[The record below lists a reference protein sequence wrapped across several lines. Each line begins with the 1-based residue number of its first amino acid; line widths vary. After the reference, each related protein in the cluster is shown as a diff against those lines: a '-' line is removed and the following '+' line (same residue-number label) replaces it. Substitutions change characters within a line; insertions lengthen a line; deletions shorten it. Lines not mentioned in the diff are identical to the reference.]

1 MSNAQPLPPMPL
13 PSNRSCKASDS
24 AEPPRSKLAWRLC
37 LFPAALVLTMMTADG
52 VGYKE
57 HAKAAEHVTVFD
69 DLTGSLTPPLYIP
82 QPEAERAIIV
92 DMADSP
98 LDPSADPWCQRYGGN
113 SSCIAP
119 ARLPCWPRWFASAT
133 GLVMTRSLPSGSTST
148 GPGGLT
154 VSTRSADASWP
165 GGVDLR
171 VGRWFGEE
179 QRQAIEL
186 IYWGV
191 YNIGS
196 TAPQQTGSASGALTR
211 SDLVNDVEIN
221 WLYSLGD
228 RPEFHADNRR
238 VNWMW
243 LAGFRFFQLEDDLAV
258 IAFPGDIDF
267 DVTTNNNLF
276 GGQLGGRFDW
286 SFAPRFRFAVVPKF
300 LLAGNA
306 ISNLATSSTG
316 GTSTADVRSTLGVF
330 SWLGSVD
337 TSLAWDVSDRWSL
350 WIGYRVVGVGN
361 IAQADEQWPATIP
374 ASAASLQGV
383 TAGSDSIIHGGF
395 AGFESRY

>member
-1 MSNAQPLPPMPL
+1 MPKPSVAPTAGRAPPQHRQGRRL
-13 PSNRSCKASDS
+13 RLLAIRS
-24 AEPPRSKLAWRLC
+24 L
-37 LFPAALVLTMMTADG
+37 LVLAVCG
-52 VGYKE
+52 AVGRGSPAPAFE
-57 HAKAAEHVTVFD
+57 TLNAAD
-69 DLTGSLTPPLYIP
+69 DLTGSQAPPLYIP
-82 QPEAERAIIV
+82 QPEADRAIII
-92 DMADSP
+92 DIADSP
-98 LDPSADPWCQRYGGN
+98 LDPAADPWCQRYGGT

-133 GLVMTRSLPSGSTST
+133 GLVMTRTLPSGSSST
-148 GPGGLT
+148 GPGGLA

-179 QRQAIEL
+179 QRQAVEL

-196 TAPQQTGSASGALTR
+196 TAPQQTGAASGALTR
-211 SDLVNDVEIN
+211 SDLVNDVEVN

-228 RPEFHADNRR
+228 RPEFHSDDRR

-243 LAGFRFFQLEDDLAV
+243 LAGFRFFQLEDDLAL
-258 IAFPGDIDF
+258 IAVPGDIDF

-286 SFAPRFRFAVVPKF
+286 SFAPRFRLAVVPKF

-316 GTSTADVRSTLGVF
+316 GTTTADVRSTLGVF

-337 TSLAWDVSDRWSL
+337 TSIAWDVTDRWSL

>member
-1 MSNAQPLPPMPL
+1 MNASPI
-13 PSNRSCKASDS
+13 
-24 AEPPRSKLAWRLC
+24 
-37 LFPAALVLTMMTADG
+37 
-52 VGYKE
+52 
-57 HAKAAEHVTVFD
+57 
-69 DLTGSLTPPLYIP
+69 SLTRRASGGRRSGLRIIALGLALLGLASGVSGQAADSVTSATDFADALAPPLYIP
-82 QPEAERAIIV
+82 QSASDEAIII

-98 LDPSADPWCQRYGGN
+98 LDPTADPWCQRYGGN
-113 SSCIAP
+113 SSCITP

-133 GLVMTRSLPSGSTST
+133 GLVMTRSLPDGRSST

-179 QRQAIEL
+179 QRQAVEL

-196 TAPQQTGSASGALTR
+196 TAPQQTGLASGSLTR
-211 SDLVNDVEIN
+211 SDLVNDVEVN
-221 WLYSLGD
+221 WLYSLGE
-228 RPEFHADNRR
+228 RPEFHAADRR

-243 LAGFRFFQLEDDLAV
+243 LAGFRFFQLEDELALV
-258 IAFPGDIDF
+258 ALPGDIGL

-276 GGQLGGRFDW
+276 GGQLGGRFDF
-286 SFAPRFRFAVVPKF
+286 SFAPQFRFAVVPKF

-306 ISNLATSSTG
+306 ISSLAAETSG
-316 GTSTADVRSTLGVF
+316 GVTTANVRSTLGVF

-337 TSLAWDVSDRWSL
+337 SSIAWDLTERWSL

-361 IAQADEQWPATIP
+361 IAQADGQWPAVIP
-374 ASAASLQGV
+374 AAAASLEGV
-383 TAGSDSIIHGGF
+383 TVGSDTIIHGGF
-395 AGFESRY
+395 AGVESRY

>member
-1 MSNAQPLPPMPL
+1 MSPVP
-13 PSNRSCKASDS
+13 NRSLASTARPELS
-24 AEPPRSKLAWRLC
+24 RCRLGFRLRLLAIGS
-37 LFPAALVLTMMTADG
+37 VLTATILCGMHRSGT
-52 VGYKE
+52 VT
-57 HAKAAEHVTVFD
+57 AAEIVYAID
-69 DLTGSLTPPLYIP
+69 DPAGSLPPPLYIP
-82 QPEAERAIIV
+82 QPEADRAIII

-98 LDPSADPWCQRYGGN
+98 LDPAADPWCQRYGGT

-119 ARLPCWPRWFASAT
+119 SRLPCWPRWFASAT

-154 VSTRSADASWP
+154 VSTRTADASWP

-179 QRQAIEL
+179 QRQAVEL

-196 TAPQQTGSASGALTR
+196 TAPQQTGPASGALTR

-228 RPEFHADNRR
+228 RPEFHTGNRR
-238 VNWMW
+238 INWMW
-243 LAGFRFFQLEDDLAV
+243 LAGFRFFQLEDDLAL
-258 IAFPGDIDF
+258 IAVPGDIDF

-276 GGQLGGRFDW
+276 GGQFGGRFDW

-306 ISNLATSSTG
+306 ISSLATNSTG
-316 GTSTADVRSTLGVF
+316 GTTTADVRSTLGVF

-337 TSLAWDVSDRWSL
+337 TSIAWDISDRWSL

-374 ASAASLQGV
+374 AAAASLQGV

>member
-1 MSNAQPLPPMPL
+1 MPLPPT
-13 PSNRSCKASDS
+13 RSHESTDS
-24 AEPPRSKLAWRLC
+24 AEPLRSGLAWQRHLM
-37 LFPAALVLTMMTADG
+37 AAATVIAIMTAGG
-52 VGYKE
+52 VGHE
-57 HAKAAEHVTVFD
+57 AHTKAAEYATSFE
-69 DLTGSLTPPLYIP
+69 DLASGQTPPLYIP
-82 QPEAERAIIV
+82 QSEAERTIII
-92 DMADSP
+92 DMAGSP
-98 LDPSADPWCQRYGGN
+98 LDPTADPWCQRYGGN

-133 GLVMTRSLPSGSTST
+133 GLVMTRSLPSGSSST

-154 VSTRSADASWP
+154 VSTRSADTSWP

-179 QRQAIEL
+179 QHQAIEL

-211 SDLVNDVEIN
+211 SDLINDVEVN

-228 RPEFHADNRR
+228 RPEFHTGNRR

-243 LAGFRFFQLEDDLAV
+243 LAGFRFFQLEDDLALV
-258 IAFPGDIDF
+258 AVPGDTNF

-306 ISNLATSSTG
+306 ISNLTTSSTG

-337 TSLAWDVSDRWSL
+337 TSLAWDVTDRWSL

-361 IAQADEQWPATIP
+361 IAQADQQWPATIP

>member
-1 MSNAQPLPPMPL
+1 
-13 PSNRSCKASDS
+13 
-24 AEPPRSKLAWRLC
+24 
-37 LFPAALVLTMMTADG
+37 
-52 VGYKE
+52 
-57 HAKAAEHVTVFD
+57 
-69 DLTGSLTPPLYIP
+69 
-82 QPEAERAIIV
+82 
-92 DMADSP
+92 
-98 LDPSADPWCQRYGGN
+98 
-113 SSCIAP
+113 
-119 ARLPCWPRWFASAT
+119 
-133 GLVMTRSLPSGSTST
+133 MTRSLPGGSTST

-228 RPEFHADNRR
+228 RPEFHTDNHR
-238 VNWMW
+238 VNWVW

-276 GGQLGGRFDW
+276 GGQLGGKFDW
-286 SFAPRFRFAVVPKF
+286 SFAPRLRFAVVPKF

-306 ISNLATSSTG
+306 ISNRATSSTS

-337 TSLAWDVSDRWSL
+337 TSLAWDVTDRWSL